1 MELFSNGPRK
11 PDIIWFDDMFL
22 PTTTPLLIIIVFFQT
37 TWQTT
42 SHLLTKLFCQWFSTR
57 KTLVNKMDNQRFL
70 SLDQKDYLGF
80 PNLLK
85 EKKNRHAC
93 KMTPRCLKF
102 ICFWLAWQILKGR
115 KGGVYFLFLWLLQI
129 VHKSLSQG

>member
-1 MELFSNGPRK
+1 MELFYNGPRK

-22 PTTTPLLIIIVFFQT
+22 IVVFFQT

-42 SHLLTKLFCQWFSTR
+42 SHPVFTKLFCQWFSTR

-93 KMTPRCLKF
+93 KSIHLRMTPRCLKF